1 MYKLVLI
8 LLFAVVSFNNT
19 DAMPKE
25 KTLEKEEICQW
36 EYWNAFSNTF
46 NKTAD
51 FWASESAALEAEEIA
66 EERTGVEE
74 WLEEYSPENEKS
86 CSDTTKNI

>member
-8 LLFAVVSFNNT
+8 IIFAVVSYYDT

-25 KTLEKEEICQW
+25 KPLEKEEICQW
-36 EYWNAFSNTF
+36 EYWNAFSKTF

-51 FWASESAALEAEEIA
+51 FWASESAALEAEEMA
-66 EERTGVEE
+66 EERTGIEE
-74 WLEEYSPENEKS
+74 WLEEFAPKKENS
-86 CSDTTKNI
+86 CSEIKENF